1 MKRDDCTSRR
11 DCPCGFC
18 MKVREQ
24 ARRDALALEF
34 VAAFEWYSTGWQTM
48 RSSVRHY
55 QQSTEKGD
63 AMKRCYMYLRTS
75 GDDGRDKAGLPV
87 QRESCVIFAQR
98 SSLEIAAEFTDD
110 GVTGKLPMHARP
122 KGKVLIA
129 ALLADGVKTV
139 LTYDAKR
146 IGRTQP
152 AFWSFIGLCRDNGIT
167 VLDASGT
174 DLGGSVMGG
183 VNGMLAEMDRD
194 ATVSRLAAGKKQWRG
209 QRRVDGRWPYG
220 EHPSHEYDAE
230 RTVVARI
237 RQMQAEGISSYAI
250 AKTLNGEGT
259 RTRYGCE
266 FKVQTVQNIL
276 ERTRAPLPS

>member
-1 MKRDDCTSRR
+1 MTK
-11 DCPCGFC
+11 
-18 MKVREQ
+18 
-24 ARRDALALEF
+24 
-34 VAAFEWYSTGWQTM
+34 
-48 RSSVRHY
+48 
-55 QQSTEKGD
+55 
-63 AMKRCYMYLRTS
+63 CYLYLRTS

-87 QRESCVIFAQR
+87 QRESCASFVARAEF
-98 SSLEIAAEFTDD
+98 EIAAEFADD

-122 KGKVLIA
+122 QGKLLIA
-129 ALLADGVKTV
+129 ALLGDGVKV
-139 LTYDAKR
+139 VICYDAKR

-152 AFWSFIGLCRDNGIT
+152 AFWSFIGVCRDNGIT

-230 RTVVARI
+230 RAVVARI
-237 RQMQAEGISSYAI
+237 RKMSAAGVSSYAI
-250 AKTLNGEGT
+250 AKKLNAEGT
-259 RTRYGCE
+259 RTRYDCE
-266 FKVQTVQNIL
+266 FKTQTVQNI
-276 ERTRAPLPS
+276 TRRGSNDTK